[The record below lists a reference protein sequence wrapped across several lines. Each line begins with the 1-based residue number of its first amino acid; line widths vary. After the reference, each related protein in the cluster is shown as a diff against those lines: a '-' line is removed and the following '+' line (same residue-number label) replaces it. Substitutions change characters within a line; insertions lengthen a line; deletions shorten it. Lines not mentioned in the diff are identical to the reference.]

1 MDVSMRQLQPQT
13 AVTDFALRAGEVR
26 DAWQLKD
33 GSAIMLR
40 AVRPD
45 DGDKLQALVQG
56 LSPQS
61 RYRRFFY
68 PIHELVPA
76 MLARFIDADPM
87 HAITLLAVVMQN
99 GVETA
104 VGMAQYVTEPY
115 PERCEFAVVV
125 SHAWQRNG
133 IAVRLIR
140 NLICIARSAGIERIE
155 GDVLTDNAPMRRLLL
170 GMDFTIA
177 RHPDDALLVKAVKQ
191 LASPPWKCSDLSVL
205 ALRAGRHHVLA
216 IA

>member
-1 MDVSMRQLQPQT
+1 MDVSLRQLQLRT
-13 AVTDFALRAGEVR
+13 AATDFPLRAGEVR

-56 LSPQS
+56 LSLQS

-87 HAITLLAVVMQN
+87 HAMTLLAVVMQN

-125 SHAWQRNG
+125 SDARQRNG
-133 IAVRLIR
+133 IVVRLIR

-155 GDVLTDNAPMRRLLL
+155 GDVLAENAPMRRLLL
-170 GMDFTIA
+170 GMDFAIA
-177 RHPDDALLVKAVKQ
+177 RHPNDAILVKAAQQ
-191 LASPPWKCSDLSVL
+191 LASPSWKCSDLAVL
-205 ALRAGRHHVLA
+205 ALRARRRHA
-216 IA
+216 IATA

>member
-1 MDVSMRQLQPQT
+1 MNVSLRQPQLQT
-13 AVTDFALRAGEVR
+13 AATHFLLRAGEVR

-56 LSPQS
+56 LSLQS

-76 MLARFIDADPM
+76 MLVRFIDADPM

-99 GVETA
+99 GVETD

-115 PERCEFAVVV
+115 PERWEFAVVV
-125 SHAWQRNG
+125 SDAWQRNG
-133 IAVRLIR
+133 IAMRLIR

-155 GDVLTDNAPMRRLLL
+155 GEVLTDNAPMRRLLL

-177 RHPDDALLVKAVKQ
+177 RHPDDAMLVRAAKQ
-191 LASPPWKCSDLSVL
+191 LAAPSWKCSDLTVL
-205 ALRAGRHHVLA
+205 ALRARRHHALPTA
-216 IA
+216 